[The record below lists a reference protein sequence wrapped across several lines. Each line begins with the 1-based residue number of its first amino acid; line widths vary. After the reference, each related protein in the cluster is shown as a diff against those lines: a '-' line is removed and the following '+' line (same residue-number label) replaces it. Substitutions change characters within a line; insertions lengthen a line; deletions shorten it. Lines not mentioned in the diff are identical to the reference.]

1 MTFLDKLE
9 RAMYSFI
16 TGCLLGA
23 TLGAAVM
30 AICVR
35 MTIFEHCMP

>member
-1 MTFLDKLE
+1 MKLTDKLE

-16 TGCLLGA
+16 IGCLLGT
-23 TLGAAVM
+23 TLGAVVM

-35 MTIFEHCMP
+35 MTILERCLL